1 MHVLL
6 RSSHLLWRGFGPWG
20 TILLETVNLL
30 AASTSFEGDTA
41 GGNSCSSWRLINS
54 LLPSSPLDVLKPRTI
69 ELGKRDSSRSRR
81 KQESKCRR
89 KNMLTAYVRERER
102 QGLGG
107 KGMTNS
113 EGINGFSRGSLFPWW
128 ANTGN
133 TRNRAQKSPSILW
146 YGVVPLY
153 SA

>member
-1 MHVLL
+1 
-6 RSSHLLWRGFGPWG
+6 
-20 TILLETVNLL
+20 VNLL

-102 QGLGG
+102 
-107 KGMTNS
+107 
-113 EGINGFSRGSLFPWW
+113 ERE
-128 ANTGN
+128 
-133 TRNRAQKSPSILW
+133 RER
-146 YGVVPLY
+146 
-153 SA
+153 